1 MSKSTSRKKRR
12 PKWILALPDREHAKT
27 ATWLKRLIMSTREN
41 IKNRITI
48 GLTII
53 GVFIT
58 GLLAPRTEAQKP
70 EEKKPQT
77 IPTIAFI
84 SSRYDPALKP
94 SAWLL
99 GAEIYLMNGDGTN
112 ARRITHN
119 TTGEGFPAL
128 SPDGKRIVF
137 ESNRLRKES
146 DPINW
151 ASLFVMNV
159 DGSGEVSLVPG
170 NSATWSRDS
179 KSIAFHASA
188 SGKGNPITGLPGAAS
203 NDSDIFILN
212 VDEFLS
218 KKSPARNITNNP
230 DAVDD
235 DPDWSPDGE
244 KIAFTSHAVSDDQ
257 TNPVTAEIYVIEA
270 NGKGKPRR
278 LTNNSE
284 EERAPDWSPDGKL
297 IAYMCRKGEAADGR
311 TIGTFEICVVNAD
324 GSGQKRITTNRVAEL
339 GPSWSPDGK
348 QIIFHRAV
356 GGVGQ
361 YQLFTINADG
371 TGEKQLTFPPGFN
384 GFPSWGRAAM

>member
-1 MSKSTSRKKRR
+1 
-12 PKWILALPDREHAKT
+12 
-27 ATWLKRLIMSTREN
+27 MSTCEK
-41 IKNRITI
+41 IKNRITF
-48 GLTII
+48 GLIII

-58 GLLAPRTEAQKP
+58 GLLAPRTEAQKR

-77 IPTIAFI
+77 IPTIALI
-84 SSRYDPALKP
+84 SSRYDPALKSP
-94 SAWLL
+94 AWLL
-99 GAEIYLMNGDGTN
+99 AAEIYLMNGDGTN
-112 ARRITHN
+112 VRRITHN

-151 ASLFVMNV
+151 TSLFVMNV
-159 DGSGEVSLVPG
+159 DGSGGVSLVPG

-188 SGKGNPITGLPGAAS
+188 SGKGKPITGLPGAAS

-212 VDEFLS
+212 VDDFLS

-230 DAVDD
+230 AAVDD
-235 DPDWSPDGE
+235 DPDWSPDGK
-244 KIAFTSHAVSDDQ
+244 KIAFTSHAVTDDQ
-257 TNPVTAEIYVIEA
+257 TNSVTAEIYVIDA

-278 LTNNSE
+278 LTNNTE

-297 IAYMCRKGEAADGR
+297 IAYMCRKGEAAEGR
-311 TIGTFEICVVNAD
+311 SIGTFEICIMNAD
-324 GSGQKRITTNRVAEL
+324 GSGQKRITNNRVAEL
-339 GPSWSPDGK
+339 TVSWSPDGK

-384 GFPSWGRAAM
+384 GFPSWGRAKM

>member
-1 MSKSTSRKKRR
+1 MNK
-12 PKWILALPDREHAKT
+12 IDA
-27 ATWLKRLIMSTREN
+27 ATWVKGVTIMSTCEK
-41 IKNRITI
+41 IKNRITF
-48 GLTII
+48 GLIII
-53 GVFIT
+53 GVFVT
-58 GLLAPRTEAQKP
+58 GLLAPRTEAQRR

-77 IPTIAFI
+77 IPTIALI

-94 SAWLL
+94 PAWLL
-99 GAEIYLMNGDGTN
+99 AAEIYLMNGDGTN
-112 ARRITHN
+112 VRRLTHN

-159 DGSGEVSLVPG
+159 DGGGGVSLVPG

-188 SGKGNPITGLPGAAS
+188 SGKGKPITGLPGAAS

-212 VDEFLS
+212 VDDFLS

-230 DAVDD
+230 AAVDD
-235 DPDWSPDGE
+235 DPDWSPDG
-244 KIAFTSHAVSDDQ
+244 KQIAFTSHAVTDDQ
-257 TNPVTAEIYVIEA
+257 TNSVTAEIYVIDA

-278 LTNNSE
+278 LTNNTE

-297 IAYMCRKGEAADGR
+297 IAYMCRKGEAAEGR
-311 TIGTFEICVVNAD
+311 SIGTFEICIMNAD
-324 GSGQKRITTNRVAEL
+324 GSGQKRITNNRVAEL
-339 GPSWSPDGK
+339 TVSWSPDGK

-361 YQLFTINADG
+361 LQLFTINADG

-384 GFPSWGRAAM
+384 GFPNWGRAKM

>member
-1 MSKSTSRKKRR
+1 MNK
-12 PKWILALPDREHAKT
+12 IDA
-27 ATWLKRLIMSTREN
+27 ATRVKGVIIMSTCEK
-41 IKNRITI
+41 IKNRITF
-48 GLTII
+48 GLIII

-58 GLLAPRTEAQKP
+58 GLLAPRTEAQKR

-77 IPTIAFI
+77 IPTIALI
-84 SSRYDPALKP
+84 SSRYDPALKSP
-94 SAWLL
+94 AWLL
-99 GAEIYLMNGDGTN
+99 AAEIYLMNGDGTN
-112 ARRITHN
+112 VRRITHN

-159 DGSGEVSLVPG
+159 DGSGGVSLVPG

-188 SGKGNPITGLPGAAS
+188 SGKGKPITGLPGAAS
-203 NDSDIFILN
+203 SDSDIFILN
-212 VDEFLS
+212 VDDFLS

-230 DAVDD
+230 AAVDD
-235 DPDWSPDGE
+235 DPDWSPDGK
-244 KIAFTSHAVSDDQ
+244 KIAFTSHAVTDDQ
-257 TNPVTAEIYVIEA
+257 TNSVTAEIYVIDA
-270 NGKGKPRR
+270 NGKGKRRR
-278 LTNNSE
+278 LTNNTE

-297 IAYMCRKGEAADGR
+297 IAYMCRKGEAAEGR
-311 TIGTFEICVVNAD
+311 SIGTFEICIMNAD
-324 GSGQKRITTNRVAEL
+324 GSGQKRITNNRVAEL
-339 GPSWSPDGK
+339 TVSWSPDGK

-384 GFPSWGRAAM
+384 GFPSWGRAKI

>member
-1 MSKSTSRKKRR
+1 MNK
-12 PKWILALPDREHAKT
+12 IDA
-27 ATWLKRLIMSTREN
+27 ATRVKGVIIMSTCEK
-41 IKNRITI
+41 IKNRITF
-48 GLTII
+48 GLIII

-58 GLLAPRTEAQKP
+58 GLLAPRTEAQKR

-77 IPTIAFI
+77 IPTIALI
-84 SSRYDPALKP
+84 SSRYDPALKSP
-94 SAWLL
+94 AWLL
-99 GAEIYLMNGDGTN
+99 AAEIYLMNGDGTN
-112 ARRITHN
+112 VRRITHN

-159 DGSGEVSLVPG
+159 DGSGGVSLVPG

-188 SGKGNPITGLPGAAS
+188 SGKGKPITGLPGAAS

-212 VDEFLS
+212 VDDFLS

-230 DAVDD
+230 AAVDD
-235 DPDWSPDGE
+235 DPDWSPDGK
-244 KIAFTSHAVSDDQ
+244 KIAFTSHAVTDDQ
-257 TNPVTAEIYVIEA
+257 TNSVTAEIYVIDA

-278 LTNNSE
+278 LTNNTE

-297 IAYMCRKGEAADGR
+297 IAYMCRKGEAAEGR
-311 TIGTFEICVVNAD
+311 SIGTFEICIMNAD
-324 GSGQKRITTNRVAEL
+324 GSGQKRITNNRVAEL
-339 GPSWSPDGK
+339 TVSWSPDGK

-384 GFPSWGRAAM
+384 GFANSGRAKMQTN

>member
-1 MSKSTSRKKRR
+1 MGTG
-12 PKWILALPDREHAKT
+12 ET
-27 ATWLKRLIMSTREN
+27 
-41 IKNRITI
+41 IKNRITV
-48 GLTII
+48 GVTII

-58 GLLAPRTEAQKP
+58 GFLAPRTEAQKR
-70 EEKKPQT
+70 EEKKPQA

-84 SSRYDPALKP
+84 SSRHDPALTP
-94 SAWLL
+94 PAWLL
-99 GAEIYLMNGDGTN
+99 AAEIYLMNGDGTN

-151 ASLFVMNV
+151 ASLFVVNV

-179 KSIAFHASA
+179 ASIAFHASA

-218 KKSPARNITNNP
+218 KKSAARNITNNP

-235 DPDWSPDGE
+235 DPDWSLDGD
-244 KIAFTSHAVSDDQ
+244 KIAFTSHAATDDQ

-270 NGKGKPRR
+270 SGKGKPRR

-284 EERAPDWSPDGKL
+284 EERAPDWSPDGQL
-297 IAYMCRKGEAADGR
+297 IAYMCRKGEAPEGR
-311 TIGTFEICVVNAD
+311 TTRTFEICVMNAD
-324 GSGQKRITTNRVAEL
+324 GSGQKRITNSRVPEL

-361 YQLFTINADG
+361 IQLFTINADG

-384 GFPSWGRAAM
+384 GFPSWGRATMSTNVAAPGVEKR

>member
-1 MSKSTSRKKRR
+1 MNK
-12 PKWILALPDREHAKT
+12 IDA
-27 ATWLKRLIMSTREN
+27 ATWVKGVIIMSTCEK
-41 IKNRITI
+41 IKNRITF
-48 GLTII
+48 GLIII

-58 GLLAPRTEAQKP
+58 GLLAPRTEAQKR

-77 IPTIAFI
+77 IPTIALI
-84 SSRYDPALKP
+84 SSRYDPALKSP
-94 SAWLL
+94 AWLL
-99 GAEIYLMNGDGTN
+99 AAEIYLMNGDGTN
-112 ARRITHN
+112 VRRITHN

-159 DGSGEVSLVPG
+159 DGSGGVSLVPG

-188 SGKGNPITGLPGAAS
+188 SGKGKPITGLPGAAS

-212 VDEFLS
+212 VDDFLS

-230 DAVDD
+230 AAVDD
-235 DPDWSPDGE
+235 DPDWSPDGK
-244 KIAFTSHAVSDDQ
+244 KIAFTSHAVTDDQ
-257 TNPVTAEIYVIEA
+257 TNSVTAEIYVIDA

-278 LTNNSE
+278 LTNNTE

-297 IAYMCRKGEAADGR
+297 IAYMCRKGEAAEGR
-311 TIGTFEICVVNAD
+311 SIGTFEICIMNAD
-324 GSGQKRITTNRVAEL
+324 GSGQKRITNNRVAEL
-339 GPSWSPDGK
+339 TVSWSPDGK

-384 GFPSWGRAAM
+384 GFPSWGRAKM

>member
-1 MSKSTSRKKRR
+1 MNK
-12 PKWILALPDREHAKT
+12 IDA
-27 ATWLKRLIMSTREN
+27 ATWVKGVIIMSTCEK
-41 IKNRITI
+41 IKNRITF
-48 GLTII
+48 GLIII

-58 GLLAPRTEAQKP
+58 GLLAPRTEAQKR

-77 IPTIAFI
+77 IPTIALI
-84 SSRYDPALKP
+84 SSRYDPALKSP
-94 SAWLL
+94 AWLL
-99 GAEIYLMNGDGTN
+99 AAEIYLMNGDGTN
-112 ARRITHN
+112 VRRITHN

-151 ASLFVMNV
+151 TSLFVMNV
-159 DGSGEVSLVPG
+159 DGSGGVSLVPG

-188 SGKGNPITGLPGAAS
+188 SGKGKPITGLPGAAS

-212 VDEFLS
+212 VDDFLS

-230 DAVDD
+230 AAVDD
-235 DPDWSPDGE
+235 DPDWSPDGK
-244 KIAFTSHAVSDDQ
+244 KIAFTSHAVTDDQ
-257 TNPVTAEIYVIEA
+257 TNSVTAEIYVIDA

-278 LTNNSE
+278 LTNNTE

-297 IAYMCRKGEAADGR
+297 IAYMCRKGEAAEGR
-311 TIGTFEICVVNAD
+311 SIGTFEICIMNAD
-324 GSGQKRITTNRVAEL
+324 GSGQKRITNNRVAEL
-339 GPSWSPDGK
+339 TVSWSPDGK

-384 GFPSWGRAAM
+384 GFPSWGRAKM

>member
-1 MSKSTSRKKRR
+1 
-12 PKWILALPDREHAKT
+12 
-27 ATWLKRLIMSTREN
+27 MSTCEK
-41 IKNRITI
+41 IKNRITV
-48 GLTII
+48 GLIII

-58 GLLAPRTEAQKP
+58 GLLAPTEAQKR
-70 EEKKPQT
+70 EEKESQT

-84 SSRYDPALKP
+84 SSRYDPALNP
-94 SAWLL
+94 PAWLL
-99 GAEIYLMNGDGTN
+99 AAEIYLMNGDGTN
-112 ARRITHN
+112 VRRITHN
-119 TTGEGFPAL
+119 TTGENFPAL

-151 ASLFVMNV
+151 GSLFVMNV
-159 DGSGEVSLVPG
+159 DGSGETSLVPG

-179 KSIAFHASA
+179 KSIAFHGSA
-188 SGKGNPITGLPGAAS
+188 SGKGKPISGLPGAAS

-212 VDEFLS
+212 VDDFLS

-230 DAVDD
+230 IAIDD
-235 DPDWSPDGE
+235 DPDWSPDGK
-244 KIAFTSHAVSDDQ
+244 KIVFTSHAITDDQ
-257 TNPVTAEIYVIEA
+257 TNSTTAEIYIIDA

-297 IAYMCRKGEAADGR
+297 IAYSCRKGEAAGER
-311 TIGTFEICVVNAD
+311 SYGTFEICVMNAD
-324 GSGQKRITTNRVAEL
+324 GSGQKRITHNRVPEL
-339 GPSWSPDGK
+339 TVSWLADGK
-348 QIIFHRAV
+348 QLIFHRAV

-361 YQLFTINADG
+361 FQLFTINADG

-384 GFPSWGRAAM
+384 GFAHSGKAKMQTN

>member
-1 MSKSTSRKKRR
+1 MNK
-12 PKWILALPDREHAKT
+12 IDA
-27 ATWLKRLIMSTREN
+27 ATWVKGVIIMSTCEK
-41 IKNRITI
+41 IKNRITV
-48 GLTII
+48 GLIII

-58 GLLAPRTEAQKP
+58 GLLAPRTEAQKR

-84 SSRYDPALKP
+84 SSRYNPALKP
-94 SAWLL
+94 PAWLL
-99 GAEIYLMNGDGTN
+99 AAEIYLMNGDGTN
-112 ARRITHN
+112 VRRITHN
-119 TTGEGFPAL
+119 TTAEGFPAL

-159 DGSGEVSLVPG
+159 DGSGVVSLVPG
-170 NSATWSRDS
+170 NSATWSRES

-212 VDEFLS
+212 ADDFLS

-235 DPDWSPDGE
+235 DPDWSPDGK
-244 KIAFTSHAVSDDQ
+244 KIAFTSHAVTDDQ
-257 TNPVTAEIYVIEA
+257 RNSVTAEIYVIDA

-278 LTNNSE
+278 LTNNTE

-297 IAYMCRKGEAADGR
+297 IAYMCRKGEAAEGR
-311 TIGTFEICVVNAD
+311 SIGTFEICIMNAD
-324 GSGQKRITTNRVAEL
+324 GSGQKRITNNRVAEL
-339 GPSWSPDGK
+339 TVSWSPDGK
-348 QIIFHRAV
+348 QLIFHRAV

-361 YQLFTINADG
+361 LQLFTISADG

-384 GFPSWGRAAM
+384 GFPSWGRAKM